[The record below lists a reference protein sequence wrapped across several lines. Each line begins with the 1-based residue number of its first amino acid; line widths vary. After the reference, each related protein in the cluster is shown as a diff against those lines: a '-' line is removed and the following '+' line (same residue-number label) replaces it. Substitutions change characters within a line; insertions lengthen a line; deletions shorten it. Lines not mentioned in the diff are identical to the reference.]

1 MRIVVSDFISLDGVV
16 QAPGGKEEDTDGGF
30 QHGGWSMPY
39 FDPEVMGPEI
49 DSLLQETDGLL
60 FGRRTYEVMAS
71 AWPGR
76 AGDAFSD
83 RMNSLPKY
91 VVSRTLTQDDLA
103 WNNST
108 LLPSEDVAGA
118 VQELRNQDGGAIQV
132 MGSASLAT
140 FLGENDLVDDY
151 RLMIEPIALGG
162 GKGIFPQTG
171 QARPFELV
179 SSVIAKT
186 GVLVCTYRRAAAS

>member
-16 QAPGGKEEDTDGGF
+16 QAPGGAEEDTDGGF
-30 QHGGWSMPY
+30 KYGGWSAPY
-39 FDPEVMGPEI
+39 FDVEVMGPEI
-49 DSLLQETDGLL
+49 DTLLQETDGLL
-60 FGRRTYEVMAS
+60 FGRRTYEVMAG

-76 AGDAFSD
+76 AGDPFAD

-91 VVSRTLTQDDLA
+91 VVSSTLTQDDLT

-108 LLPSEDVAGA
+108 LLPSDDLVGS
-118 VQELRNQDGGAIQV
+118 VQGLRDSDGGAIQV
-132 MGSASLAT
+132 MGSASIAT

-151 RLMIEPIALGG
+151 RLYVEPIVLGG
-162 GKGIFPQTG
+162 GKRIFSDNG

-179 SSVIAKT
+179 SAVTATT
-186 GVLVCTYRRAAAS
+186 GVLVCTYRRAAS